1 MGIVLKKLNGIW
13 RKIIWGLAKNVG
25 TSGMSEVDPSTPLE
39 ITRILICR
47 PNHRLGNQ
55 LLITPLLQDV
65 AKTFPNAKVDM
76 FVKGGLGPT
85 LFKNY
90 DNVVDVI
97 QLPARPFSDILKYI
111 GGWIKIRRNKY
122 DLVFNGVFHSASGRF
137 ATQFARSTFKCFGD
151 ISDDVKAKYADH
163 EHAAK
168 GPVYCFRDYLRNTLH
183 LRENNDPVPA
193 LNLKLNE
200 KEIANGK
207 KLLRELVSN
216 DKPTIS
222 IFTYATRD
230 KLYPETW
237 WEEFYSRLKREFP
250 DYNILEILPKENVSQ
265 IGFKAR
271 TYYSKDVREIA
282 SVMANA
288 EVFIGADSGMMHL
301 AVSAQTPTLGLFKV
315 TNADTFGPYGN
326 NSVAIDTKKTSTD
339 DCIKILNSIL
349 HDGKQVTNKIQDSK

>member
-1 MGIVLKKLNGIW
+1 MGIVLKKLNKIW
-13 RKIIWGLAKNVG
+13 RKVIWGLAKNVG
-25 TSGMSEVDPSTPLE
+25 TSGVSEVDPSAPVE
-39 ITRILICR
+39 IRKILICR

-55 LLITPLLQDV
+55 LLITPLLQDA
-65 AKTFPNAKVDM
+65 AKTFPDAKIDM

-90 DNVVDVI
+90 ENVEDVI
-97 QLPARPFSDILKYI
+97 QLPARPFSDLFKYL
-111 GGWIKIRRNKY
+111 GGWIKIRRNQY

-137 ATQFARSTFKCFGD
+137 ATQFTRAKFKCFGD
-151 ISDDVKAKYADH
+151 ISDEVKRKYADH

-168 GPVYCFRDYLRNTLH
+168 GPVYCFRDYLTNTLH
-183 LRENNDPVPA
+183 LPENNNLVPA
-193 LNLKLNE
+193 LNLKLSD
-200 KEIANGK
+200 KEIADGN
-207 KLLRELVSN
+207 KLLRELVGN
-216 DKPTIS
+216 DTRTIA

-237 WEEFYSRLKREFP
+237 WEEFYGKLTIAYP

-282 SVMANA
+282 SVMANT

-301 AVSAQTPTLGLFKV
+301 AVSSQTPTIGLFKV

-326 NSVAIDTKKTSTD
+326 NSVAIDTNKTNID
-339 DCIKILNSIL
+339 ECIGIVDSVLNGVS
-349 HDGKQVTNKIQDSK
+349 V